1 MDDRPRRKEIR
12 TETSPPQPYRIL
24 LPLSSL
30 EEARILLP
38 LAEMVVQAR
47 QGQLTILQVIGVP
60 EGEAVSEAARQ
71 ASRFREELGSLL
83 SDQLTI
89 TAQMKTLVRHEAE
102 VWDGI
107 WDTVK
112 QEKID
117 LLLLGWSNHTLP
129 ETAGNELKDAS
140 LVAPFCD
147 VVAVRPAAQISGPQG
162 WYKIR
167 KILLPVR
174 GGRHAGLALRIANTL
189 AQASAATITLLHATD
204 EAPREAEQQLLQAFG
219 PALRGLE
226 RLKRSMTVVVDD
238 VSEAIIQE
246 STDHQ
251 VVVMGAPTTQV
262 HAGEWGSPLID
273 SVIAGTNITLIIVK
287 EATET
292 AEEES
297 SVAGELA
304 RKPRAQSEKV
314 RRADRPVAVVV
325 DEWFAENTYH
335 SREFADLERLLTLKE
350 VQGTSISLGLPA
362 LNEAATVGNVIRTL
376 KTALMEEIPL
386 LDEIVLIDSGSVDYT
401 REIASDLGIPVYI
414 HQEIL
419 PQHGSYVGKGEALWK
434 SLHVLTGDIIA
445 WVDTDIKNIHPRFVY
460 GILGPLLRD
469 PEIQYVKGFYR
480 RPLREG
486 DKLVAGGGG
495 RVTELTARP
504 FINLFY
510 PELSG
515 LIQPLSGEYAGRRSA
530 LERMPFFTGY
540 GVETG
545 LLIDILNDYGLRGIA
560 QVDLLERIHHN
571 QPLPSLSKMSFAIMQ
586 VVFSRLEQRHNIRL
600 LDEANLTMN
609 LVRYGPRRYFLETV
623 EIREHERKP
632 AVRLREYREKRGLP
646 LIREGERDRT
656 AMIYRES
663 AA

>member
-1 MDDRPRRKEIR
+1 
-12 TETSPPQPYRIL
+12 
-24 LPLSSL
+24 
-30 EEARILLP
+30 
-38 LAEMVVQAR
+38 
-47 QGQLTILQVIGVP
+47 
-60 EGEAVSEAARQ
+60 
-71 ASRFREELGSLL
+71 
-83 SDQLTI
+83 
-89 TAQMKTLVRHEAE
+89 
-102 VWDGI
+102 
-107 WDTVK
+107 
-112 QEKID
+112 
-117 LLLLGWSNHTLP
+117 
-129 ETAGNELKDAS
+129 
-140 LVAPFCD
+140 
-147 VVAVRPAAQISGPQG
+147 
-162 WYKIR
+162 
-167 KILLPVR
+167 
-174 GGRHAGLALRIANTL
+174 
-189 AQASAATITLLHATD
+189 
-204 EAPREAEQQLLQAFG
+204 
-219 PALRGLE
+219 
-226 RLKRSMTVVVDD
+226 
-238 VSEAIIQE
+238 
-246 STDHQ
+246 
-251 VVVMGAPTTQV
+251 
-262 HAGEWGSPLID
+262 
-273 SVIAGTNITLIIVK
+273 
-287 EATET
+287 
-292 AEEES
+292 
-297 SVAGELA
+297 
-304 RKPRAQSEKV
+304 
-314 RRADRPVAVVV
+314 
-325 DEWFAENTYH
+325 
-335 SREFADLERLLTLKE
+335 
-350 VQGTSISLGLPA
+350 
-362 LNEAATVGNVIRTL
+362 
-376 KTALMEEIPL
+376 MEEIPL

-646 LIREGERDRT
+646 LIREGERDRRSL
-656 AMIYRES
+656 IYRES
-663 AA
+663 AP